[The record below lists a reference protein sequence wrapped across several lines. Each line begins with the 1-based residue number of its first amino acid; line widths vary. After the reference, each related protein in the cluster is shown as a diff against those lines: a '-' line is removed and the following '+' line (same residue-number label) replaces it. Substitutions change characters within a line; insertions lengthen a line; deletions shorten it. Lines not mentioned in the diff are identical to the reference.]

1 MQTNVDALVVLHV
14 NGHLLPRVQQPPV
27 RGLEIL
33 QVDPD
38 DIIALTGGDSL
49 SKLSAVVGI
58 ELPSCPFVL
67 GAPDLDRD
75 AEDRTIIRTPNST
88 KDQSIGLVRFKL
100 LLSGG
105 EGTWPAE
112 GEEQQ

>member
-14 NGHLLPRVQQPPV
+14 NGHLLPAVQQPPV

-49 SKLSAVVGI
+49 SKLSA
-58 ELPSCPFVL
+58 
-67 GAPDLDRD
+67 GATSFAGEP
-75 AEDRTIIRTPNST
+75 ENRTIIRTPNST
-88 KDQSIGLVRFKL
+88 KGQSIGLVRFQL

-112 GEEQQ
+112 GE